1 MKFYYELIKLR
12 VKNFIT
18 DNWNSER
25 LFDKGK
31 IIFIGLVILLILI
44 KIIYSIF

>member
-1 MKFYYELIKLR
+1 MKFYIELIKLR
-12 VKNFIT
+12 VKNFIN
-18 DNWNSER
+18 DNWNSGR

-31 IIFIGLVILLILI
+31 IIFIGLVTLFIFI